1 MSDNKKKIILGID
14 LGTTNSCVAYGAHGT
29 VIEDANT
36 GKRTV
41 ESLVYYAPN
50 GEIHVGASAR
60 KKFSTNKVVYLA
72 KRLMGL
78 SMSEYN
84 TSVSNKCN
92 FPYPVKENDKG
103 QLCVEVSG
111 KLRTPVEV
119 SADILRYLK
128 TNAEKKLNATITDAV
143 ITVPAYFND
152 AQRQATKDA
161 GKIAGLNVLRIINE
175 PTAAALAYGIDKKGS
190 AKNVLVYDFGGGT
203 FDVTLLTI
211 DDGVF
216 EVKATGGDAFLGG
229 ADLDKT
235 IIDYLS
241 DEFKKENGVDLR
253 KDPMAL
259 ARLVQQSEETKKDL
273 SATER
278 VDVVIPFIH
287 GQETLEATISRSMFE
302 SWVSGHI
309 KKTEDHI
316 TSVLKN
322 GGLSIGEVD
331 VIVVVGGSTRVPAV
345 QRMLERLFG
354 KDKLDMS
361 INPDEVV
368 AQGAAIQGSILSG
381 DSKDLL
387 LLDVTPLSLGIETK
401 GGVFTKL
408 ITANTT
414 IPAKKSQVFTTA
426 EDNQTSVTI
435 AVYQG
440 ERSMARDNKMLGQFE
455 LSGIA
460 PARAGVPQV
469 EVSFDV
475 DANGIMNVSAKDKA
489 SGKECSIKI
498 ESKGSLSEDDIQ
510 KMKDDAEKNAESDKT
525 RMRLI
530 SAKNEADGLIHNTRK
545 SIDEYK
551 DKIPQEYKDEL
562 DAKVKDL
569 ESALA
574 SDNVDSIEAA
584 NKVLSDTVNKM
595 YEKVSAANGTTNSEE
610 NPSAESDTPNE

>member
-1 MSDNKKKIILGID
+1 MSNNTKKIILGID
-14 LGTTNSCVAYGAHGT
+14 LGTTNSCVAYGSAGT

-50 GEIHVGASAR
+50 GEIQVGAAAR

-78 SMSEYN
+78 SMDEYN
-84 TSVSNKCN
+84 SGVASKCN
-92 FPYPVKENDKG
+92 FPYPVKANDKG

-128 TNAEKKLNATITDAV
+128 VNDEKKLNQTITEAV

-175 PTAAALAYGIDKKGS
+175 PTAAALAYGIDKKA

-216 EVKATGGDAFLGG
+216 EVKSTGGDAFLGG
-229 ADLDKT
+229 ADLDNK
-235 IIDYLS
+235 IVDYFVDS
-241 DEFKKENGVDLR
+241 FKKDNGIDLK
-253 KDPMAL
+253 KDPVAL
-259 ARLVQQSEETKKDL
+259 ARLIQQAEETKKDL

-278 VDVVIPFIH
+278 VEVSIPFIS
-287 GQETLEATISRSMFE
+287 GQESLEVSISRTMFE
-302 SWVSGHI
+302 SWITGFI

-316 TSVLKN
+316 DDVVKK
-322 GGLSIGEVD
+322 GGLSLSEVD
-331 VIVVVGGSTRVPAV
+331 TVVVVGGSTRVPAV
-345 QRMLERLFG
+345 QRMLEAKFG
-354 KDKLDMS
+354 KSKLDLS

-381 DSKDLL
+381 DAKDLL
-387 LLDVTPLSLGIETK
+387 LLDVTPLSLGIETR
-401 GGVFTKL
+401 GGVLTKL

-440 ERSMARDNKMLGQFE
+440 ERSMAKDNRLLGQFE
-455 LSGIA
+455 LAGIA
-460 PARAGVPQV
+460 PAKAGVPQI
-469 EVSFDV
+469 EVSFDM
-475 DANGIMNVSAKDKA
+475 DANGILNVSAKDKA

-498 ESKGSLSEDDIQ
+498 ESKGSLSDDDIQ
-510 KMKDDAEKNAESDKT
+510 RMKEEAEKHAEEDKQ
-525 RMRLI
+525 RMKLI
-530 SAKNEADGLIHNTRK
+530 TAKNEAEGLIHNTK
-545 SIDEYK
+545 KALDEYK
-551 DKIPQEYKDEL
+551 DKIDQAYKDEL
-562 DAKVKDL
+562 
-569 ESALA
+569 ESKMKEVETALS
-574 SDNVDSIEAA
+574 SDNAESIEAA
-584 NKVLSDTVNKM
+584 TKSLSDAVNKM
-595 YEKVSAANGTTNSEE
+595 YEKVSAANNAGASSEGT
-610 NPSAESDTPNE
+610 SDQGATQQ

>member
-1 MSDNKKKIILGID
+1 MSNDKKKIILGID
-14 LGTTNSCVAYGAHGT
+14 LGTTNSCVAYGSAGT

-50 GEIHVGASAR
+50 GEIHVGAAAR

-78 SMSEYN
+78 SMDEYN
-84 TSVSNKCN
+84 ASVASKCH
-92 FPYPVKENDKG
+92 FPYPVKSNDKG

-128 TNAEKKLNATITDAV
+128 TNAEKKLNTTITEAV

-175 PTAAALAYGIDKKGS
+175 PTAAALAYGIDKKA

-216 EVKATGGDAFLGG
+216 EVKSTGGDAFLGG
-229 ADLDKT
+229 ADLDNK
-235 IIDYLS
+235 IVDCFVDS
-241 DEFKKENGVDLR
+241 FKKDNGIDLK
-253 KDPMAL
+253 KDPVAL
-259 ARLVQQSEETKKDL
+259 ARLIQQAEETKKDL

-278 VDVVIPFIH
+278 VEVSIPFIS
-287 GQETLEATISRSMFE
+287 GQENLEVSISRTMFE
-302 SWVSGHI
+302 SWITGFVKKTADHIDDVI
-309 KKTEDHI
+309 KK
-316 TSVLKN
+316 
-322 GGLSIGEVD
+322 GGLNISDVD
-331 VIVVVGGSTRVPAV
+331 TVVVVGGSTRVPAV
-345 QRMLERLFG
+345 QRMLEEKFG
-354 KDKLDMS
+354 KSKLDLS

-368 AQGAAIQGSILSG
+368 AQGAAIQGSILAG

-387 LLDVTPLSLGIETK
+387 LLDVTPLSLGIETR

-435 AVYQG
+435 GVYQG
-440 ERSMARDNKMLGQFE
+440 ERSMARDNRLLGQFE
-455 LSGIA
+455 LAGIA
-460 PARAGVPQV
+460 PAKAGVPQI
-469 EVSFDV
+469 EVSFDI
-475 DANGIMNVSAKDKA
+475 DANGILNVSAKDKA

-498 ESKGSLSEDDIQ
+498 ESKGSLSDEDIQ
-510 KMKDDAEKNAESDKT
+510 RMKEEAEKNAEADKE
-525 RMRLI
+525 RMKLI
-530 SAKNEADGLIHNTRK
+530 TVKNEAEGLVHNTRNAL
-545 SIDEYK
+545 DEYK
-551 DKIPQEYKDEL
+551 DKIDQAYKDEL
-562 DAKVKDL
+562 ESKVKNV
-569 ESALA
+569 ETALS
-574 SDNVDSIEAA
+574 SDNVESIEAA
-584 NKVLSDTVNKM
+584 TKELSDAVNKM
-595 YEKVSAANGTTNSEE
+595 YEKVSAANNAGGESNSQG
-610 NPSAESDTPNE
+610 SADQGNTQ